1 MHEISIVKR
10 SLFIRHEA
18 LAVEIRP
25 APPNSEPAEP
35 AFFILIDRATFC
47 SSIPSGGSS
56 NDRIICSQQR
66 PSPLWSA
73 RIWGLGPAVGHQNLG
88 MNIVQLAIALR
99 SAVEYAPHYNAL
111 KQNCLWLTYTST
123 TLIQQHILPRN
134 TFIIDNNEKC
144 LFRRGKL
151 FFLPLGSPTLED
163 ITTILQRYNDRF
175 QMVCYCLKSI
185 QVLIICL
192 ASTTPDPLTS
202 LQQLATRPP
211 PNLGC
216 NYITTHVQCSL
227 LLITMHYL

>member
-10 SLFIRHEA
+10 SLFIQHEA
-18 LAVEIRP
+18 LAVEIRH
-25 APPNSEPAEP
+25 APPNPEPAEP
-35 AFFILIDRATFC
+35 AFFILIARATFC
-47 SSIPSGGSS
+47 SSMPSGGSS
-56 NDRIICSQQR
+56 NDRIICSQ
-66 PSPLWSA
+66 
-73 RIWGLGPAVGHQNLG
+73 QNLG

-134 TFIIDNNEKC
+134 MFIIDNNEKG

-151 FFLPLGSPTLED
+151 FFLPIGSPTLED
-163 ITTILQRYNDRF
+163 IITILQRYNDRF

-227 LLITMHYL
+227 LLIAMHYL